1 MKLLSTKDAIPPS
14 RGRCSNTSL
23 SHLDS
28 VLSKLKTDES
38 SSGSSGKITGYIY
51 FSGNKKVSE
60 LLFMKGPSK
69 SPWKVCITKN
79 NAWISKLSCTK
90 ISLSFSTTDAL
101 VYFEGQSFQR
111 RDLRSTASLSR

>member
-1 MKLLSTKDAIPPS
+1 MKLLSTKGAIPPS

-60 LLFMKGPSK
+60 LLFMKGPSR
-69 SPWKVCITKN
+69 SPWKVRITKN
-79 NAWISKLSCTK
+79 NAKNKSK
-90 ISLSFSTTDAL
+90 ISLSFSTTDTL